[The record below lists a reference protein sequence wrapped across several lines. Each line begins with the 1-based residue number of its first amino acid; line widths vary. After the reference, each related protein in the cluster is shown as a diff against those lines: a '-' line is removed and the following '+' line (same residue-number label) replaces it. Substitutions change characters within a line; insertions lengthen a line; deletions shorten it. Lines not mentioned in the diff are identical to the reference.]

1 MCFKEKMTAYF
12 SIKRRCCCC
21 SAKVKNSSISWA
33 EGIFLRIKFL
43 LLWVVFNSVRLVA
56 EPGLTISS
64 TSLTRLQ
71 GVLSL
76 VLLIIH
82 IHNYRLQD
90 HMQVMSER
98 KKEQEILLEPQQIVI
113 YRHLIFHNNN
123 NKPSVVSETGSI
135 ERIEY
140 MQTLSVHDLPYP
152 QKRDNEVL
160 K

>member
-1 MCFKEKMTAYF
+1 MHDCKMCFKEKMTAYL

-21 SAKVKNSSISWA
+21 SAKVKKSSISWA

-43 LLWVVFNSVRLVA
+43 LLWVVVFNSVCLVA

-82 IHNYRLQD
+82 IHNYQLQD

-98 KKEQEILLEPQQIVI
+98 KKRTRNSAETTTNSYLPTPDLPPPQQQTKCSLKNRV
-113 YRHLIFHNNN
+113 YRED
-123 NKPSVVSETGSI
+123 SVYAI
-135 ERIEY
+135 
-140 MQTLSVHDLPYP
+140 
-152 QKRDNEVL
+152 K
-160 K
+160 